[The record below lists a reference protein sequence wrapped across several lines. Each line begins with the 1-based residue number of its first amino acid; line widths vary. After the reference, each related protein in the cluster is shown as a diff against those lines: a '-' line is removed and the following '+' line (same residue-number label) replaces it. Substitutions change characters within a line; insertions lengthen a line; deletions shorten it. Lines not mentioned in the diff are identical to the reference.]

1 MSQQPAHQH
10 QYDQMRSVQEA
21 LGIAPAPGLLGAEA
35 KFTRIVSRNPA
46 KSDRNFSGPVFH
58 WSIFRF
64 PQFRVFGLPDFQNR
78 IRNRLPVSIQ
88 NSPTNRNSPSFHIA
102 LNIFPAQ
109 LPKTN

>member
-35 KFTRIVSRNPA
+35 KFTRIVGRNPA

-88 NSPTNRNSPSFHIA
+88 NSPESSVAILPNPTG
-102 LNIFPAQ
+102 IFPD
-109 LPKTN
+109 